1 MISIILGPKGTGKT
15 KAFIEKVNAAS
26 SGTMGN
32 VVCIEKGNR
41 LMFDLDRNIR
51 MIDTEDF
58 NLANQSVM
66 LGFISGVISQDFDT
80 SDVFIESLT
89 KILPNTGE
97 YEQFVS
103 GLEKLGAKF
112 NVNFTI
118 TISANENEVPQGLKK
133 YIV

>member
-1 MISIILGPKGTGKT
+1 MY
-15 KAFIEKVNAAS
+15 
-26 SGTMGN
+26 
-32 VVCIEKGNR
+32 
-41 LMFDLDRNIR
+41 DLDRNIR
-51 MIDTEDF
+51 MIDTDDF

-89 KILPNTGE
+89 KILPNKGE
-97 YEQFVS
+97 YEQFIS

-118 TISANENEVPQGLKK
+118 TISADENEVPQGLKK